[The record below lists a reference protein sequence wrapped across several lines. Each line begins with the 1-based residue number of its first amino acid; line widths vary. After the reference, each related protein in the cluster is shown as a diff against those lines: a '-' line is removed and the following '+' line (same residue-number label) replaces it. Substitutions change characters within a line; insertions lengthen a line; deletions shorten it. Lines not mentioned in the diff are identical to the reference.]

1 MIIPQRLELP
11 ISRTVFQVPKDI
23 RAIAVRR
30 YLFLLIIPMRFLCC
44 NCSLYVG
51 YCNCTI
57 VSCHCHSFLFSRY
70 FEKTAAYT
78 FIFWIIGPIVG
89 FFEDGGLLMYT
100 LEGVSS
106 ATNFITA
113 YEESQ

>member
-1 MIIPQRLELP
+1 MSVIAIVPLCLVIVTHFSSLVTLRRL
-11 ISRTVFQVPKDI
+11 
-23 RAIAVRR
+23 
-30 YLFLLIIPMRFLCC
+30 
-44 NCSLYVG
+44 G
-51 YCNCTI
+51 
-57 VSCHCHSFLFSRY
+57 
-70 FEKTAAYT
+70 FETAAYT

-113 YEESQ
+113 YKESQ